1 MMTKA
6 TLNTQNPEITR
17 NYITHLLQQLTDD
30 YKNTKE
36 ERKKLASLSP
46 ASDEEFT
53 VLEEIELL
61 TVDIRGYASQI
72 QARGRIE
79 NEQQAIERL
88 QTMHVFDVP
97 SVAQFYF
104 VSDGDYKQIKA
115 YIRMLDYL
123 RLLILEYLRSC
134 QNLQQESAQIE

>member
-1 MMTKA
+1 MTEA
-6 TLNTQNPEITR
+6 TLNTQNHEITI
-17 NYITHLLQQLTDD
+17 NYIAHLLQQLNID

-46 ASDEEFT
+46 NSDEEFT

-72 QARGRIE
+72 QAQGRIE
-79 NEQQAIERL
+79 NEQQAIEHLHSL
-88 QTMHVFDVP
+88 QVFDVP
-97 SVAQFYF
+97 AIAQFYF
-104 VSDGDYKQIKA
+104 VTNGDYGQIKA

-123 RLLILEYLRSC
+123 RLLILEYLRSY

>member
-36 ERKKLASLSP
+36 ERKKLGSLSP

-53 VLEEIELL
+53 VLEEMSYIN
-61 TVDIRGYASQI
+61 
-72 QARGRIE
+72 
-79 NEQQAIERL
+79 NE
-88 QTMHVFDVP
+88 
-97 SVAQFYF
+97 
-104 VSDGDYKQIKA
+104 
-115 YIRMLDYL
+115 
-123 RLLILEYLRSC
+123 
-134 QNLQQESAQIE
+134 